1 MAPWLVRVL
10 RQTGINVIT
19 RIMGLLLMALGIEFI
34 VTGIKGFSP
43 ACLINSFQMKR
54 SCHAPFTSS
63 VFLLCSCAVIKS
75 KGIGKNILLKLQ
87 LVIRISLT
95 ASPHHHVIFCH
106 IIILGLL
113 KNSEMI
119 LVIPLPLVVRKVL
132 NNNQLLN
139 YCAFSLLEL

>member
-34 VTGIKGFSP
+34 VTGIKGIFP
-43 ACLINSFQMKR
+43 GLLINSFQMKR
-54 SCHAPFTSS
+54 AAMLRLLRHYFTLFPRSYQ
-63 VFLLCSCAVIKS
+63 KQ

-95 ASPHHHVIFCH
+95 ASPLTIMLFSPHHNP
-106 IIILGLL
+106 GLA
-113 KNSEMI
+113 E
-119 LVIPLPLVVRKVL
+119 
-132 NNNQLLN
+132 
-139 YCAFSLLEL
+139 E